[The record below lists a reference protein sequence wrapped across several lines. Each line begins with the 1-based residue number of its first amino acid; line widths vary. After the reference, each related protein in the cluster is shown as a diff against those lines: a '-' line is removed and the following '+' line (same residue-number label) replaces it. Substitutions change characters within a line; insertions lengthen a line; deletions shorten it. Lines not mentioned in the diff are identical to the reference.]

1 MEEAE
6 GGINNNDIIQT
17 RKISVNA
24 GEIIKKFKSFKDRQM
39 FCRELSKIIPII
51 FRFIF
56 PEGMR
61 LRFNFFFES
70 SLRGKKSIYFLYNI

>member
-6 GGINNNDIIQT
+6 GGINNNDAMQP

-24 GEIIKKFKSFKDRQM
+24 GEIVKKFKSFKDRQM
-39 FCRELSKIIPII
+39 FCRELSKIISII

-56 PEGMR
+56 PQRMWV
-61 LRFNFFFES
+61 
-70 SLRGKKSIYFLYNI
+70 